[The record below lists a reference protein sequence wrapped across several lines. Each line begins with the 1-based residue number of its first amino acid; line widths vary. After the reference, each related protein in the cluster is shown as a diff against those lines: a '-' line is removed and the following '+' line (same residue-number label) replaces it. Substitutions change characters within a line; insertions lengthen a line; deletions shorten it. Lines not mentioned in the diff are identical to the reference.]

1 MDKILDKMLV
11 VSDGLFA
18 TFALFLFF
26 SFAEIS
32 QTSGN
37 QPMNGVDGML
47 GLNLLCQD
55 INKIV
60 CLGYKILFTS

>member
-1 MDKILDKMLV
+1 MASEGFSV
-11 VSDGLFA
+11 V

-37 QPMNGVDGML
+37 QPKNVVEGMY
-47 GLNLLCQD
+47 GL
-55 INKIV
+55 K
-60 CLGYKILFTS
+60 LFMLRH

>member
-1 MDKILDKMLV
+1 MLGASNGRV
-11 VSDGLFA
+11 A

-37 QPMNGVDGML
+37 QPNNGEGGML
-47 GLNLLCQD
+47 D
-55 INKIV
+55 INRIV
-60 CLGYKILFTS
+60 